1 MTMPRSTTPVQ
12 PGVGYK
18 ALIWLA
24 VATFSNGIDGYVLAG
39 LLPNVAAD
47 LGVSNAAAGQLV
59 AVFALTSALAGP
71 LLVTATS
78 GWERRRTI
86 AMSLGAFVVG
96 NLITALAPAYSVAV
110 GGRVVAALGASVMN
124 AAVTG
129 YVIYLVPVERRGKAL
144 SFVLG
149 GWMTATA
156 LGVPV
161 GLILGQS
168 NWRFPLL
175 LVAAVGTAA
184 LVGVVAK
191 LPRLH
196 LPPGTLRERLAPLR
210 QPRLLAGLL
219 VSTGILSAS
228 YACFTYA
235 VLILGFAHG
244 SAIIAIMFGYGL
256 ASMIG
261 NAVTGRLSDRFTPA
275 RVLTVWLIGLL
286 INAVVGAVTI
296 GTATAG
302 TLIVVALVWFFVAGI
317 GNGGAAVPQQAR
329 LAAMAHDSAAV
340 VIALNRSATS
350 LGSALG
356 GVLGGAVLASGQP
369 PHRLLSVA
377 AVILLA
383 TLCLHLA
390 VMRSDRR

>member
-1 MTMPRSTTPVQ
+1 MTAPVTPTV
-12 PGVGYK
+12 PHR

-39 LLPNVAAD
+39 LLPNVAAG
-47 LGVSNAAAGQLV
+47 LGVSTAAAGQLV
-59 AVFALTSALAGP
+59 AVFALTSALAAP
-71 LLVTATS
+71 ALVILTS
-78 GWERRRTI
+78 GWERRGTI
-86 AMSLGAFVVG
+86 AASLGVFVVG
-96 NLITALAPAYSVAV
+96 NLITALAPTYSVAV
-110 GGRVVAALGASVMN
+110 GGRVVAALGAGVMN

-129 YVIYLVPVERRGKAL
+129 YVIYLAPVERRGKDL

-149 GWMTATA
+149 GFMTATA

-168 NWRFPLL
+168 NWRFPLVM
-175 LVAAVGTAA
+175 VAAVGTVA
-184 LVGVVAK
+184 LIGIMMK

-196 LPPGTLRERLAPLR
+196 LPSGTFRGRLAPLR
-210 QPRLLAGLL
+210 QPRLLAGLV
-219 VSTGILSAS
+219 VSTGILCAS
-228 YACFTYA
+228 YTCFTYA

-244 SAIIAIMFGYGL
+244 WVIIAIMFGYGL

-261 NAVTGRLSDRFTPA
+261 NAVTGRLSDRFTPV
-275 RVLTVWLIGLL
+275 RVLTIWLIGLL
-286 INAVVGAVTI
+286 VNAVVGAIAV

-302 TLIVVALVWFFVAGI
+302 TLVVLALVWFFVAGI

-329 LAAMAHDSAAV
+329 LAAMAHDSADIV
-340 VIALNRSATS
+340 MALNRIALS

-356 GVLGGAVLASGQP
+356 GALGGVVLATGHP
-369 PHRLLSVA
+369 PSSLLRVA

-383 TLCLHLA
+383 TLCVH
-390 VMRSDRR
+390 VGVVRSDRS

>member
-1 MTMPRSTTPVQ
+1 MTAPVTPTV
-12 PGVGYK
+12 PHR

-39 LLPNVAAD
+39 LLPNVAAG
-47 LGVSNAAAGQLV
+47 LGVSTAAAGQLV
-59 AVFALTSALAGP
+59 AVFALTSALAAP
-71 LLVTATS
+71 ALVILTS
-78 GWERRRTI
+78 GWERRGTI
-86 AMSLGAFVVG
+86 AASLGVFVVG
-96 NLITALAPAYSVAV
+96 NLITALAPTYSVAV
-110 GGRVVAALGASVMN
+110 GGRVVAALGAGVMN

-129 YVIYLVPVERRGKAL
+129 YVIYLAPVERRGKDL

-149 GWMTATA
+149 GFMTATA

-168 NWRFPLL
+168 NWRFPLVM
-175 LVAAVGTAA
+175 VAAVGTVA
-184 LVGVVAK
+184 LIGIMMK

-196 LPPGTLRERLAPLR
+196 LPSGTFRGRLAPLR
-210 QPRLLAGLL
+210 QPRLLAGLV
-219 VSTGILSAS
+219 VSTGILCAS
-228 YACFTYA
+228 YTCFTYA

-244 SAIIAIMFGYGL
+244 WVIIAIMFGYGL

-261 NAVTGRLSDRFTPA
+261 NAVTGRLSDRFTPV
-275 RVLTVWLIGLL
+275 RVLTIWLIGLL
-286 INAVVGAVTI
+286 VNAVVGAIAV

-302 TLIVVALVWFFVAGI
+302 TLVVLALVWFFVAGI

-329 LAAMAHDSAAV
+329 LAAMAHDSADIV
-340 VIALNRSATS
+340 MALNRSALS

-356 GVLGGAVLASGQP
+356 GALGGVVLATGHP
-369 PHRLLSVA
+369 PSSLLRVA

-383 TLCLHLA
+383 TLCVH
-390 VMRSDRR
+390 VGVVRSDRS